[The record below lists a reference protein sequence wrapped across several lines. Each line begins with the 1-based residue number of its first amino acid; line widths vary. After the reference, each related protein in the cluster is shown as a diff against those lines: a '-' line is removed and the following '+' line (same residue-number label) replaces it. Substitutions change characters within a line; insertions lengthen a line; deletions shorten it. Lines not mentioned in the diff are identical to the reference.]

1 MDERGQALEE
11 LKGYGGKL
19 LEEMRQPKL
28 IDMLQ
33 ETMEHLHNVAI
44 EYSREADDW
53 HSKYD
58 MSQAENEKLRQQL
71 ADIKKLGETQNDE
84 WLNAVNNQSKVLKSM
99 EGSLQQQFDSIRTH
113 RDSEVDDYKFKVE
126 NLIQTQKTLDALKG
140 EVETAKQD
148 LEEKIRLCDEEKAN
162 CEAKRVELEEQI
174 NLNRDKITG
183 YEELDQKLRN
193 AQSEIANVQN
203 AADDKINAAN
213 ATAADWE
220 RKYGEEYSLRVKLEE
235 ELANL
240 KQRLQSSDANKAG
253 ENADGQEQS
262 DDVQPSETQDDDD
275 DDSTK

>member
-1 MDERGQALEE
+1 MDERGQDLEE
-11 LKGYGGKL
+11 LKVYGGKL

-33 ETMEHLHNVAI
+33 ETMEHLHNVAL

-58 MSQAENEKLRQQL
+58 KSQAENEELRRQL

-84 WLNAVNNQSKVLKSM
+84 WRNAVKNQSEVLKSM
-99 EGSLQQQFDSIRTH
+99 EGSLQQQFDSMRSH
-113 RDSEVDDYKFKVE
+113 RDREVDDYKCKVE
-126 NLIQTQKTLDALKG
+126 KLIQTQKILDAIKG
-140 EVETAKQD
+140 ELETAKQD
-148 LEEKIRLCDEEKAN
+148 LEEKIRLYDEKKAN
-162 CEAKRVELEEQI
+162 CEAKRVELEDQI

-183 YEELDQKLRN
+183 YEELDKKLRK
-193 AQSEIANVQN
+193 AQSDIANAQN
-203 AADDKINAAN
+203 AADDEINTAN
-213 ATAADWE
+213 ATAAYWE
-220 RKYGEEYSLRVKLEE
+220 RKYGEENSLRVKLEE

-253 ENADGQEQS
+253 ENADGQEQPADFQS
-262 DDVQPSETQDDDD
+262 SATQDDDD

>member
-53 HSKYD
+53 HLKYD
-58 MSQAENEKLRQQL
+58 MSQDENEKLRRQL

-84 WLNAVNNQSKVLKSM
+84 WRNAVKNQSEVLKSM
-99 EGSLQQQFDSIRTH
+99 EGSLQKQFDSMRLH
-113 RDSEVDDYKFKVE
+113 RDREVDAYKCKVE

-162 CEAKRVELEEQI
+162 CEAKRVELKDLI
-174 NLNRDKITG
+174 NLNHDKITG
-183 YEELDQKLRN
+183 YDELDQKLRN
-193 AQSEIANVQN
+193 AQSKIANAQN
-203 AADDKINAAN
+203 DAEKKINAAN

-235 ELANL
+235 ELATL
-240 KQRLQSSDANKAG
+240 KQRLQSSDANRAG
-253 ENADGQEQS
+253 ENADGQEQPA
-262 DDVQPSETQDDDD
+262 DVQSSKTQDDDD

>member
-1 MDERGQALEE
+1 MDERGQDLEE
-11 LKGYGGKL
+11 LKVYGGKL

-44 EYSREADDW
+44 EYSREANDW
-53 HSKYD
+53 HLKYD
-58 MSQAENEKLRQQL
+58 MSQAENEKLRRQL

-84 WLNAVNNQSKVLKSM
+84 WRNAVNHQSEVLKSM
-99 EGSLQQQFDSIRTH
+99 EGNLQQQFDSMRLH
-113 RDSEVDDYKFKVE
+113 RDREVDDYKFKVE
-126 NLIQTQKTLDALKG
+126 KLIQTQKTLDALKG

-148 LEEKIRLCDEEKAN
+148 LEGKIRLRDEEKSN
-162 CEAKRVELEEQI
+162 YEAKRAELEDQM
-174 NLNRDKITG
+174 NLNHDKITG

-193 AQSEIANVQN
+193 AQSEIANAQN
-203 AADDKINAAN
+203 AADDTINAAN
-213 ATAADWE
+213 ATAAEWE
-220 RKYGEEYSLRVKLEE
+220 RKYCEEYSLRVKLEE
-235 ELANL
+235 ELATL

-262 DDVQPSETQDDDD
+262 ADVQSSETQDDDD

>member
-1 MDERGQALEE
+1 MDERGQDLEE
-11 LKGYGGKL
+11 LKVYGGKL

-44 EYSREADDW
+44 EYSREANDW
-53 HSKYD
+53 HLKYD
-58 MSQAENEKLRQQL
+58 MSQAENEKLRRQL

-84 WLNAVNNQSKVLKSM
+84 WRNAVNHQSEVLKSM
-99 EGSLQQQFDSIRTH
+99 EGNLQQQFDSMRLH
-113 RDSEVDDYKFKVE
+113 RDREVDDYKFKVE
-126 NLIQTQKTLDALKG
+126 KLIQTQKTLDALKG

-148 LEEKIRLCDEEKAN
+148 LEGKIRLRDEEKSN
-162 CEAKRVELEEQI
+162 YEAKRAELEDQM
-174 NLNRDKITG
+174 NLNHDKITG

-193 AQSEIANVQN
+193 AQSEIANAQN

-213 ATAADWE
+213 ATAAEWE
-220 RKYGEEYSLRVKLEE
+220 RKYCEEYSLRVKLEE
-235 ELANL
+235 ELATL

-253 ENADGQEQS
+253 ENADGQEQPA
-262 DDVQPSETQDDDD
+262 DVQSSETQDDDD

>member
-1 MDERGQALEE
+1 MDERGQDLEE
-11 LKGYGGKL
+11 LKVYGGKL

-44 EYSREADDW
+44 EYAREANDW
-53 HSKYD
+53 HLKYD
-58 MSQAENEKLRQQL
+58 MSQAENEKLRRQL

-84 WLNAVNNQSKVLKSM
+84 WRNAVNHQSEVLKSM
-99 EGSLQQQFDSIRTH
+99 EGNLQQQFDSMRLH
-113 RDSEVDDYKFKVE
+113 RDREVDDYKFKVE
-126 NLIQTQKTLDALKG
+126 KLIQTQKTLDALKG

-148 LEEKIRLCDEEKAN
+148 LEGKIRLRDEEKSN
-162 CEAKRVELEEQI
+162 YEAKRAELEDQM
-174 NLNRDKITG
+174 NLNHDKITG

-193 AQSEIANVQN
+193 AQSEIANAQN

-213 ATAADWE
+213 AIAAEWE
-220 RKYGEEYSLRVKLEE
+220 RKYCEEYSLRVKLEE
-235 ELANL
+235 ELATL

-262 DDVQPSETQDDDD
+262 ADVQSSETQDDDD

>member
-1 MDERGQALEE
+1 MDERGQDLEE
-11 LKGYGGKL
+11 LKVYGGKL
-19 LEEMRQPKL
+19 LEEIRQPKL

-44 EYSREADDW
+44 EYSREANDW
-53 HSKYD
+53 HLKYD
-58 MSQAENEKLRQQL
+58 MSQAENEKLRRQL

-84 WLNAVNNQSKVLKSM
+84 WRNAVNHQSEVLKSM
-99 EGSLQQQFDSIRTH
+99 EGNLQQQFDSMRLH
-113 RDSEVDDYKFKVE
+113 RDREVDDYKFKVE

-148 LEEKIRLCDEEKAN
+148 LEGKIRLRDEEKSN
-162 CEAKRVELEEQI
+162 YEAKRAELEDQM
-174 NLNRDKITG
+174 NLNHDKITG

-193 AQSEIANVQN
+193 AQSEIANAQN

-213 ATAADWE
+213 ATAAKWE
-220 RKYGEEYSLRVKLEE
+220 RKYCEEYSLRVKLEE
-235 ELANL
+235 ELATL

-262 DDVQPSETQDDDD
+262 ADVQSSETQDDDD

>member
-53 HSKYD
+53 HLKYD
-58 MSQAENEKLRQQL
+58 MSRAENEKLCQQL

-84 WLNAVNNQSKVLKSM
+84 WRDAVNHQSEVLKSM
-99 EGSLQQQFDSIRTH
+99 EGSFQQQFDSMRLH
-113 RDSEVDDYKFKVE
+113 RDREVDDYKFKVE

-148 LEEKIRLCDEEKAN
+148 LEEKIRLY
-162 CEAKRVELEEQI
+162 EAKRGEYEDQMK
-174 NLNRDKITG
+174 LNHAKITG

-193 AQSEIANVQN
+193 AQSEIANAQN

-220 RKYGEEYSLRVKLEE
+220 RKYCEEYSLRVKLEE

-262 DDVQPSETQDDDD
+262 DDVQQSETQDDDD
-275 DDSTK
+275 DDGTK